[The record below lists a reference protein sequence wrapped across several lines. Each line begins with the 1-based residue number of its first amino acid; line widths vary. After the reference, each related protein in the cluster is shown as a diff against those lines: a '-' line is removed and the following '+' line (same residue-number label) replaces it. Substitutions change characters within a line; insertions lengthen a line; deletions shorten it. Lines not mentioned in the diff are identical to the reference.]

1 MAIFMVQG
9 SIIGFSGTV
18 IGVILGVL
26 GALNVSDPVTGWN
39 GSPDSTSSAPTS
51 ISSVRCLRNCVWMT
65 WCWYRWRRLP

>member
-26 GALNVSDPVTGWN
+26 GALNVSDLVTWLERLSGQHIF
-39 GSPDSTSSAPTS
+39 SSDVYFISTLPSS
-51 ISSVRCLRNCVWMT
+51 CVWMT